1 MSNPSAEHNPVQ
13 PHNLMRYEFPYKD
26 IAPVDIPSTHPVDVY
41 SVKSIEGVGE
51 KPEDVVGASLA
62 SPIGMPRLSQ
72 MVGADSRILI
82 IVDDMSRPTP
92 VHEIIP
98 PLLTELARGGARDE
112 NIRFLVALGTH
123 RPMTKEEIAAKV
135 GADVATRFPVLNHEW
150 ENPAALYDYGSVDG
164 TRVVLNRAMHESDLV
179 IGVGSIAPHPAAGF
193 SGGGKIIAP
202 GVATEEAVGEFHWQ
216 SVHFPQMEVLGVR
229 DNPMRQRI
237 DHMARMAGLTAIV
250 NVVLDGGGRIVRS
263 FSGDPVEAHRA
274 GSAWAGELYRVAI
287 PHSETVDIFIT
298 DTHPLDQDLWQ
309 GVKAMCALEC
319 IVPDGALVIV
329 VTPAPEGVSRQHPGV
344 LEFGYRGLEAT
355 SRLVQEGRLDKV
367 TAHNIVQG
375 GRLVERT
382 QPFMVSPGIAPDDV
396 RKLGFT
402 PFASAQ
408 DAFNEAASR
417 KGRSARVIV
426 LGTGGGICPV
436 AQ

>member
-1 MSNPSAEHNPVQ
+1 
-13 PHNLMRYEFPYKD
+13 MRYEFPYKE
-26 IAPVDIPSTHPVDVY
+26 IAPVDIPSTHPVEIY
-41 SVKSIEGVGE
+41 SVKSIDGAGE

-62 SPIGMPRLSQ
+62 SPIGMPRLSE
-72 MVGADSRILI
+72 VVSADSRILI
-82 IVDDMSRPTP
+82 IVDDISRPTP

-135 GADVATRFPVLNHEW
+135 GAGVAARFPVINHEW
-150 ENPAALYDYGSVDG
+150 EDPASLYDYGSVDG
-164 TRVVLNRAMHESDLV
+164 TRVLLNRAMLESDLV

-202 GVATEEAVGEFHWQ
+202 GVATEEAVGDFHWQ
-216 SVHFPQMEVLGVR
+216 SVHHPQKEVLGVR
-229 DNPMRQRI
+229 DNPMRERI
-237 DHMARMAGLTAIV
+237 DQIARMAGLTAIV
-250 NVVLDGGGRIVRS
+250 NVVLDGGGKIVCC
-263 FSGDPVEAHRA
+263 FSGHPIQAHRA
-274 GSAWAGELYRVAI
+274 GCSRAGELYRVAI
-287 PHSETVDIFIT
+287 PHPESADIFIT

-319 IVPDGALVIV
+319 IVPDGAVVIV

-344 LEFGYRGLEAT
+344 LQFGYMGLEAMN
-355 SRLVQEGRLDKV
+355 RLLQEGRLDRV

-382 QPFMVSPGIAPDDV
+382 QPFMVSPGIGPDDI
-396 RKLGFT
+396 RQLGFT
-402 PFASAQ
+402 PFASVQ

-417 KGRSARVIV
+417 KGRSARVII
-426 LGTGGGICPV
+426 LGTGGEICPV